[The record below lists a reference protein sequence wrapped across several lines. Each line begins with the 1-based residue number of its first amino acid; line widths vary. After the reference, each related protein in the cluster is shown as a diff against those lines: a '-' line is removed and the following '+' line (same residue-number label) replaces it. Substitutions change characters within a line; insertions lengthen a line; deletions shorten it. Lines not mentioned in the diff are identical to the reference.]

1 MPKCSLPT
9 RAILENRADLIAG
22 RSFRETAPNFD
33 PSTAVKSLQA
43 EHLTF

>member
-22 RSFRETAPNFD
+22 RSFREAAPIFD
-33 PSTAVKSLQA
+33 PSTAVESVQVD
-43 EHLTF
+43 HLTF